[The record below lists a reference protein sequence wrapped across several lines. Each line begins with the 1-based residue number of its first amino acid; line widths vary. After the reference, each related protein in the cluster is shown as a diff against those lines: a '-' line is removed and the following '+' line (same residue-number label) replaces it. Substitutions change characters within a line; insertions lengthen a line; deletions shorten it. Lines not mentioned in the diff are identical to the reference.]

1 MDTQTA
7 VFTKDTSA
15 QALEQVGWKKM
26 AAQQREVFDV
36 VLGCQRNGMPDMS
49 LTEIRD
55 TYERLHSRR
64 IDLNRVSARV
74 SDLVAAGRL
83 QRREDTRPCSVTT
96 KNIHPVFVP
105 AHQARLFA

>member
-1 MDTQTA
+1 MDTQA

-15 QALEQVGWKKM
+15 QALEAIGWKKM
-26 AAQQREVFDV
+26 AAQQREIFDV

-55 TYERLHSRR
+55 TYERLHSKR

-74 SDLVAAGRL
+74 SDLIAAKRL
-83 QRREDTRPCSVTT
+83 QRKEDTRPCSVTT

-105 AHQARLFA
+105 AHQAGLFS